1 MAFTYKAHP
10 KELIGREVNASYL
23 RGNRNWVTSYGSISK
38 FLSNNRVRLVHTDNS
53 FSVRVF
59 REEWGILTFDPQVG
73 DTVYGDSKW
82 NDPDRA
88 GQYKFGGDWWWEG
101 IVQEVHDDYVIVKL
115 PVTGRL
121 SRRKKIRPHP

>member
-1 MAFTYKAHP
+1 MTFSYKAYP
-10 KELIGREVNASYL
+10 KELIGKEVSAFYYNKP
-23 RGNRNWVTSYGSISK
+23 WYGSFGGTIVK
-38 FLSNNRVRLVHTDNS
+38 FLSNNRVRLAHANNE
-53 FSVRVF
+53 FSTPVF
-59 REEWGILTFDPQVG
+59 REEWNYLHFTPKVG

-88 GQYKFGGDWWWEG
+88 GRYKFGGDWWWEG

-121 SRRKKIRPHP
+121 TRRKKIRPRP